1 MLNQDL
7 TRYVDL
13 HRSVGFKFRT
23 QHSLLRNFVSFAEAN
38 GDEFVHVGRVLDWA
52 ACAPSPPQRCNRL
65 RMVRRF
71 AQVMQAE
78 DPRHEVP
85 SADALGQEPFKR
97 RIAHIYQP
105 NEIAQLMRAAAQ
117 LPPIGSIRPL
127 MYSTLFGLLAVTG
140 MRISEALALRLEDV
154 TADGLIVRQTKFQ
167 KSRLLP
173 LHDTT
178 QRALEKYLSV
188 RLRLGT
194 LDHALFVS
202 TSGKA
207 PAYDTVAATF
217 RRLARSIGLR
227 GGPGHPGPRSCR
239 RGPRLSRDR
248 AARSAWMQRRTLD
261 EFVNIQPIAPTRDE
275 QIRRHRSPRP
285 MAVTSGRCTLP
296 APCRSTRVAEPVD
309 LCRTWRRVSLTPWPS
324 GRHLEARD
332 CVLHSDASPK
342 R

>member
-13 HRSVGFKFRT
+13 HRSMGFKFRT
-23 QHSLLRNFVSFAEAN
+23 QYSLLKNFVSFAEAN
-38 GDEFVHVGRVLDWA
+38 GDEFVRVGRVLDWA
-52 ACAPSPPQRCNRL
+52 TCAPSPPQRCNRL

-85 SADALGQEPFKR
+85 SADALGQEAFKR

-127 MYSTLFGLLAVTG
+127 MYSTLFGLLAVAG

-178 QRALEKYLSV
+178 QRALDKYLSV

-194 LDHALFVS
+194 LDHALLVS

-207 PAYDTVAATF
+207 PGYHTVAATF
-217 RRLARSIGLR
+217 RRLSRSIGLR
-227 GGPGHPGPRSCR
+227 GEPGQPGPRIHD
-239 RGPRLSRDR
+239 L
-248 AARSAWMQRRTLD
+248 
-261 EFVNIQPIAPTRDE
+261 
-275 QIRRHRSPRP
+275 RHT
-285 MAVTSGRCTLP
+285 MAV
-296 APCRSTRVAEPVD
+296 RSLEQCPHDPDAVARHIVALSTYLGHAHITD
-309 LCRTWRRVSLTPWPS
+309 TYWYLQATPILMRQIADA
-324 GRHLEARD
+324 GEA
-332 CVLHSDASPK
+332 LHREHSS
-342 R
+342 